1 MCWAHLDSRAPYSVQ
16 TGHQGHLQTH
26 LRGCAGVRGCE
37 GLSGGVAGVTA
48 ECTGPHHVGGGW
60 VWELLHATSGGLL
73 CGWGRDRDR
82 GRTGVP
88 SSSPGCEACA
98 ACPVVAGALSGY
110 FSLDVASG
118 LGAQDHRVVLFQVV
132 VAGRRQARSGRR
144 RRTLASSRW
153 CMLKMLTTTWRRPRR
168 RRRGELEGEVAE
180 VCDMMWRM

>member
-1 MCWAHLDSRAPYSVQ
+1 MLGTSWLLGSTLSLQ

-26 LRGCAGVRGCE
+26 LRGCAGNRGYE
-37 GLSGGVAGVTA
+37 GLSGVVAGWLQRACGRIVWV
-48 ECTGPHHVGGGW
+48 VGGYGSSCTLRLGAI
-60 VWELLHATSGGLL
+60 VRPEPRSRQGSHG
-73 CGWGRDRDR
+73 
-82 GRTGVP
+82 GVP
-88 SSSPGCEACA
+88 GSSPGCAAYA
-98 ACPVVAGALSGY
+98 ACPVVAGALSDY
-110 FSLDVASG
+110 FSLNVASG